1 MGQVIWYT
9 FNFIIYLVYNVLLYN
24 NNIII
29 ANHYSCSL
37 NTASYSPLVIEFIIY
52 IYYSEKM
59 LVLILLLTLIVLTIS
74 EVQLSDETIYEI
86 MVKHSNIKDIQDEV
100 AFCNNFLESIVSMPK
115 YDTLASTPR
124 LKTTIYLSKAA
135 LKLQGSFVETGVYR
149 GGTTAIMMKLLMQ
162 FDKSRKLHAFD
173 SFEGLPKPDSMDGD
187 NSFGIKGVQGS
198 INASLDEFISNLKTW
213 NAWDDNIIQIS
224 KGYFNETLPASTV
237 KQIAFLRLDGDL
249 FISTHDA
256 LVNLY
261 AKLVPG
267 GYIYIDDYGSFT
279 GCRKAVDIFRTK
291 NHIFEKIH
299 YVRENHNFN
308 QITFEGIWW
317 RKRSED
323 MWFNI
328 YM

>member
-1 MGQVIWYT
+1 M
-9 FNFIIYLVYNVLLYN
+9 LL
-24 NNIII
+24 
-29 ANHYSCSL
+29 
-37 NTASYSPLVIEFIIY
+37 F
-52 IYYSEKM
+52 
-59 LVLILLLTLIVLTIS
+59 ILLLALMVLSIS
-74 EVQLSDETIYEI
+74 QVQLSDETIYEI
-86 MVKHSNIKDIQDEV
+86 MLKHNIQDVENEV
-100 AFCNNFLESIVSMPK
+100 AFCNNFLQNEILSYAS

-124 LKTTIYLSKAA
+124 LKSTIYLSKAA
-135 LKLQGSFVETGVYR
+135 LKVHGDFVETGVYR

-162 FDKSRKLHAFD
+162 FDKTRKLFAFD
-173 SFEGLPKPDSMDGD
+173 SFEGLPAPNLMDGD

-198 INASLDEFISNLKTW
+198 INASMDEFVFNLKKW
-213 NAWDDNIIQIS
+213 EAFDDNIIQIS
-224 KGYFNETLPASTV
+224 KGYFNETLPVSNV

-261 AKLVPG
+261 AKVVPG
-267 GYIYIDDYGSFT
+267 GYIYVDDYGSFA

-317 RKRSED
+317 RKHLYE
-323 MWFNI
+323 
-328 YM
+328 